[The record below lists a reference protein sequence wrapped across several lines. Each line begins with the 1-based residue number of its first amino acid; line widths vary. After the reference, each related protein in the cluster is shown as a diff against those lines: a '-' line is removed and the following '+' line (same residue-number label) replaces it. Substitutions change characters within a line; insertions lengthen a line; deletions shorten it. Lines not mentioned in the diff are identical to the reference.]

1 MTPDAFRLMALQLP
15 GVSEG
20 VHMNHPDFRARGRIF
35 ATLGYPSDE
44 FATVMLTPKE
54 QAELVKEGSGAFMP
68 VKGGWGLKGST
79 NVHLSRASPE
89 LVKKALAA
97 AWARKSSTPA
107 RRRRAMPPRRS
118 TRGPSA

>member
-20 VHMNHPDFRARGRIF
+20 MHMNHPDFRVRGRIF
-35 ATLGYPSDE
+35 ATLGYPSVE
-44 FATVMLTPKE
+44 FATIMLTPKE
-54 QAELVKEGSGAFMP
+54 QAELVHEGCGAFVP
-68 VKGGWGLKGST
+68 VEGGWGLKGST
-79 NVHLSRASPE
+79 NVRLSRASPE

-107 RRRRAMPPRRS
+107 RRRRATPPRRS
-118 TRGPSA
+118 ARGPSA